1 MKEMAKVLPGLEMK
15 LLDVLDDD
23 EDFGKV
29 FVKSATC
36 KSGNKFFDF
45 HLK

>member
-1 MKEMAKVLPGLEMK
+1 MKVLPGLEMK

-23 EDFGKV
+23 EDFGKL